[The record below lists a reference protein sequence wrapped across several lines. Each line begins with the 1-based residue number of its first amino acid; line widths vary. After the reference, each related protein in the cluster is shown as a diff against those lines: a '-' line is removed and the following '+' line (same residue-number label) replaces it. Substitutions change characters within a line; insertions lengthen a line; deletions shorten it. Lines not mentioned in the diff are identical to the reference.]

1 MSEYSSIFADPL
13 LGAIYQVLHK
23 QPEIPRGGFLE
34 QLQREV
40 ERSRKRRNLNVFD
53 RNDDP
58 VLTSIE
64 RMMQSKQIQIK
75 WEKIIFIGC
84 SAGGDRALRALFEKI
99 DYPHLPIVIAMHH
112 NPGFLFLSKLK
123 LANGIEQYP
132 ILIEDDVAIKS
143 GKVYFAPGEKIL
155 TYHLQNLAFKLTE
168 LAGKQR
174 FRPVIDKIFS
184 IAGQRFKDQLVA
196 IILTGMLEDGAAG
209 CKDVFL
215 NHGQVIVQTPNT
227 AMFKDMPTAAI
238 ASVPSAKQLTIEQMA
253 REINSISRK
262 YLIPTS
268 FRSVLAAIGA

>member
-1 MSEYSSIFADPL
+1 MSEFSSVLTDPL
-13 LGAIYQVLHK
+13 LSAIYQVLQK
-23 QPEIPRGGFLE
+23 QPDIPQGGFFD

-40 ERSRKRRNLNVFD
+40 ERSRKRRNVSMFD

-84 SAGGDRALRALFEKI
+84 SAGGDVALRTLFEKI
-99 DYPHLPIVIAMHH
+99 DYPHLPIIIAMHH
-112 NPGFLFLSKLK
+112 NPGFLFLSKMK
-123 LANGIEQYP
+123 LANGVEQYP
-132 ILIEDDVAIKS
+132 TLIEDDVAIKS
-143 GKVYFAPGEKIL
+143 GKIYFAPGEKIL
-155 TYHLQNLAFKLTE
+155 GYHLQNLAFKLTE

-196 IILTGMLEDGAAG
+196 IILTGMLNDGAAG
-209 CKDVFL
+209 LKDVFL
-215 NHGQVIVQTPNT
+215 NHGQVMVQTPGT
-227 AMFKDMPTAAI
+227 ALFKEMPTAAV
-238 ASVPSAKQLTIEQMA
+238 ASVPAAKQLTIEQMA

-262 YLIPTS
+262 HLIPIS
-268 FRSVLAAIGA
+268 FRSVFAVNRA